1 MLAFYFYLLYNVF
14 GSERDKKGKNMFIG
28 EYNFNIDDSHRIN
41 IPNSFKKDLVGTF
54 VIARGFEQCLY
65 VFSQDEWA
73 ALSAKLNSLSITKA
87 VNRKFN
93 RSFNSGAYE
102 VELDAKG
109 RICINQKLIEYA
121 GLKKECV
128 IIGVGNRIEIWDSE
142 VYDNYLNENEGIIAE
157 ISEELDL

>member
-1 MLAFYFYLLYNVF
+1 
-14 GSERDKKGKNMFIG
+14 MFIG